1 MVSGTTYTQQAGNM
15 YVFDS
20 HMCISLTLVHK
31 YKGND
36 IWIVVKSNNI
46 SNNIFSTMS
55 HIPKRF
61 ISKAT
66 IAGDYYSSKKA
77 KVVKKYL
84 EEKGLK
90 EWAAKTK
97 GVDDKGAESAK
108 VVLVM
113 DLDFIASVFRS
124 HTFSADALLTLVV
137 PFAPSLGTLMST

>member
-1 MVSGTTYTQQAGNM
+1 M

-61 ISKAT
+61 ISHAT
-66 IAGDYYSSKKA
+66 VAGRLYTSKGGKI
-77 KVVKKYL
+77 VRDYL

-97 GVDDKGAESAK
+97 GVDDKGAESAT

-113 DLDFIASVFRS
+113 DLAFIASVSRS
-124 HTFSADALLTLVV
+124 HMFSAEAPVTLAV
-137 PFAPSLGTLMST
+137 PFPPSLGTLMSRLRMGRDI